1 MTEKKKDSFFNPE
14 RRCASKASQ
23 EWMRSLIDEVLEFEE
38 KQGLRRR
45 KRRPVDQ
52 RLFEEQVEAL
62 ISDATYTLLYAPKGR
77 TGHICLSL
85 SKQKIGPKQGGHRLV
100 NSVLGD
106 TLSLLAKDG
115 VGLLE
120 VSKGSLNAGMQTTIK
135 ATRKLRASISR
146 VSLKT
151 DDFRVIKEDPLV
163 QLRVRNP
170 ITKKQRLL
178 KIDQFDPDVIRMT
191 QELVEINNF
200 LESAWIEYHK
210 VDDKVDERRRRIYRV
225 FNDSLKRNGIAYGGF
240 WTSLSK
246 QDRLDYLY
254 IDDEPCLEIDLKS
267 AVLQIAYALVGELS
281 DSDFYDIPVLT
292 ALGRDTVKKYT
303 LIYLNGGKEA
313 FNRPLPKRVNQLLCD
328 DGDVSN
334 ERALSKLVTLIKEH
348 HKKISCF
355 FHPATAGE
363 LTYILG
369 EIIVSTVLRL
379 AREGIVALPVTDAIY
394 VKESVQD
401 YAQQVLQQ
409 CFRNLTNNQNLRTAA
424 SL

>member
-1 MTEKKKDSFFNPE
+1 
-14 RRCASKASQ
+14 
-23 EWMRSLIDEVLEFEE
+23 MRSLIDKVLEFEE
-38 KQGLRRR
+38 NQGLRRR
-45 KRRPVDQ
+45 KRRLVDQ

-62 ISDATYTLLYAPKGR
+62 ISDVTYTLLYAPKGR
-77 TGHICLSL
+77 SGDICLSL
-85 SKQKIGPKQGGHRLV
+85 SKQKIGPKQCGHRLV

-120 VSKGSLNAGMQTTIK
+120 VSKGSLNTGMQTTIK
-135 ATRKLRASISR
+135 ATKKLRMSISR

-170 ITKKQRLL
+170 ITKKQRLQ
-178 KIDQFDPDVIRMT
+178 KIDQSGADVIRMT

-210 VDDKVDERRRRIYRV
+210 VDDNVDERRRRIYRV

-240 WTSLSK
+240 WTSLGK

-254 IDDEPCLEIDLKS
+254 IDDEPCVEIDLKS

-281 DSDFYDIPVLT
+281 DSDFYDIPALT

-303 LIYLNGGKEA
+303 LRYLNGEKEA
-313 FNRPLPKRVNQLLCD
+313 FKRPLPKRVYQLLCD

-355 FHPATAGE
+355 FNPAKAGE

-401 YAQQVLQQ
+401 YAQQVLKQ
-409 CFRNLTNNQNLRTAA
+409 CFRNLTNDQNLRTAA